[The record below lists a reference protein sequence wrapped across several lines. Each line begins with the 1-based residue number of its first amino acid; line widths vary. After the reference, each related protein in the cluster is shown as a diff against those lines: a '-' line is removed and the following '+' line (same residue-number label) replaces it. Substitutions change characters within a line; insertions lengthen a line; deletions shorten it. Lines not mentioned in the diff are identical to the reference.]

1 MLATTTFDGYGMD
14 KVMRTNDNV
23 GRRRRGGGGVRKARV
38 AVVDVAALPSR
49 DDDRRDRAA
58 MASHGMMVVA
68 SGDIWKVRSCM

>member
-1 MLATTTFDGYGMD
+1 MWDGD
-14 KVMRTNDNV
+14 V
-23 GRRRRGGGGVRKARV
+23 GGGGGRKARV

>member
-23 GRRRRGGGGVRKARV
+23 GRRRRGGGVRKARV

>member
-14 KVMRTNDNV
+14 KVMRTSNNE
-23 GRRRRGGGGVRKARV
+23 GVRKARA
-38 AVVDVAALPSR
+38 AVVDVAALPLW
-49 DDDRRDRAA
+49 DDNRRDRAA